1 MGSGR
6 EVAVLG
12 PRGPLLCLRLP
23 AVRSRGVTRKPFRI
37 VWNGFRATRCRLQP
51 HHLHRRSVPLPPL
64 CDMGL
69 RGCSPS
75 VPRPSCLLFPRA
87 APWCVSLRPA
97 NLAPLRYPLPSSV
110 HRRCHVL
117 NQEELKC
124 PRHSGAEVSSPD
136 RAVPGWLPC
145 LYHPPP
151 LGGRGWKPQ
160 CHCCPRCARL
170 VSLAPRPSPPG
181 PLRWSPHQNF
191 GAELLRPSWT
201 EHGGSFRLAE
211 GAVCRPAQGDRRPPS
226 SPRGVSLPPPFTPRP
241 ARQAPCA
248 HLGFPGG
255 AVVKNQPA
263 KAGSCKRCKFDP

>member
-1 MGSGR
+1 MAS
-6 EVAVLG
+6 
-12 PRGPLLCLRLP
+12 GPLAVACSHTTSTAGLCH
-23 AVRSRGVTRKPFRI
+23 
-37 VWNGFRATRCRLQP
+37 CRLFATWAYVAA
-51 HHLHRRSVPLPPL
+51 LHQCLVRPVCCSP
-64 CDMGL
+64 GL
-69 RGCSPS
+69 RPGVSRFT
-75 VPRPSCLLFPRA
+75 RPT
-87 APWCVSLRPA
+87 
-97 NLAPLRYPLPSSV
+97 LAPLRYPLPSSV

-117 NQEELKC
+117 DQEELKC
-124 PRHSGAEVSSPD
+124 PRHSRAEVSSPD

-145 LYHPPP
+145 LYRPPR
-151 LGGRGWKPQ
+151 LGGRGWKRR

-201 EHGGSFRLAE
+201 EHGGSFGLAE